1 MNILTK
7 KQKKA
12 LAVRAARKALEQ
24 LPAES
29 KKLRVAAALLEPQ
42 NLKRLGVA
50 AAGSAAVLGL
60 TASAIRTRLYRRALA
75 RELKRQL
82 APINKKL
89 DALEKQNKELMEQNE
104 QLKKQLHLFNDQK
117 NEIGDTLLSAKSIAQ
132 QLIHEAE
139 REAAAR
145 RGGLLKRGLDRIFG
159 KEDR

>member
-1 MNILTK
+1 MK
-7 KQKKA
+7 KMRNA
-12 LAVRAARKALEQ
+12 LVFLLAAAMLFSTPVLASADAVSATATAQGLDETVTVTVTMEDGKITGVEASTDKEEVTVGAQALEQ

-104 QLKKQLHLFNDQK
+104 QLKKK
-117 NEIGDTLLSAKSIAQ
+117 LS
-132 QLIHEAE
+132 
-139 REAAAR
+139 
-145 RGGLLKRGLDRIFG
+145 
-159 KEDR
+159 

>member
-29 KKLRVAAALLEPQ
+29 KKLRGAAALLEPQ

-104 QLKKQLHLFNDQK
+104 QLKKK
-117 NEIGDTLLSAKSIAQ
+117 LS
-132 QLIHEAE
+132 
-139 REAAAR
+139 
-145 RGGLLKRGLDRIFG
+145 
-159 KEDR
+159 

>member
-1 MNILTK
+1 MNILTR

-24 LPAES
+24 LPAAS

-82 APINKKL
+82 AGRARLLYRTYIYGL
-89 DALEKQNKELMEQNE
+89 DGCSKEEKQ
-104 QLKKQLHLFNDQK
+104 QLWEHYKPNY
-117 NEIGDTLLSAKSIAQ
+117 ERLLCRVTG
-132 QLIHEAE
+132 E
-139 REAAAR
+139 
-145 RGGLLKRGLDRIFG
+145 
-159 KEDR
+159 